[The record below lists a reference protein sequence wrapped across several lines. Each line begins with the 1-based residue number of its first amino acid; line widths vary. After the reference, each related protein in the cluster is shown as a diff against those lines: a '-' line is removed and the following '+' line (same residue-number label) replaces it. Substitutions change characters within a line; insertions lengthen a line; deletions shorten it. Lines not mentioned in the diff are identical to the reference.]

1 MRTPLRALV
10 VSDRDSEVAA
20 LARELEQGG
29 YEPVCRRV
37 DHPAAMSEALA
48 EQEWDVVLA
57 DAVLEQF
64 SGLAALMLL
73 LNRDLDVPLLI
84 LSGDRTDALAVT
96 VMTAGAHDLIRHND
110 LTRLVPAIER
120 ELRRARQ
127 RQEHKQTEEALRR
140 RGEYLTCLTEISA
153 ELLAASDL
161 DFTLTRVLMQLREVA
176 GADRCYLFQNYRTA
190 AGGLAAGLRLEDCAQ
205 GVESRFIHADYAA
218 IDWASSGLDRWIGMM
233 ATGGAIFGPVAQL
246 PESERALFGAQGVS
260 WIIALPLR
268 VAGEW
273 YGFIGFD
280 ACRPVRWT
288 EQEVTILRAA
298 ASAIAAAIRRLG
310 VEERLRESEAR
321 YRALAE
327 NTYDLI
333 CEADREGRFLYV
345 SPNYRDALGYEP
357 TELSGRSYIDLIHPD
372 DRDKM
377 RQRLA
382 RGSEALPTGQTQFR
396 FQHRN
401 GEWRWFESTS
411 KIFRTA
417 AGEVR
422 AVTVSRDVT
431 ERKWAEQRIEHL
443 NRVVRAIRDI
453 DRLITRENDRDRL
466 LRQACEALVRVSD
479 YHLVWI
485 GLEDGEGHLV
495 PVASAGG
502 DASALEQWMIAT
514 EGPIGDLDPA
524 WEAFSSGRPRIV
536 RANGGTGAGAEDGMT
551 PQSRILIPLQS
562 GDERYG
568 VMSVSAREDAFDD
581 EEVELLVEVAGDI
594 AFALTVIAMDAELRT
609 YHDHLE
615 ELVHERTTEL
625 AMANRELEAF
635 CYSVSHDLR
644 APLRSIDGF
653 SQMLLEDHGDALSV
667 EGRDYL
673 QRVRAASQRMAQLID
688 DLLELSRLARSEVRR
703 EPVDLSALVR
713 TIASELAQAQPQR
726 RVTFAIAEGLVDN
739 ADPQLLRVMLENLVG
754 NAWKFTAKHATARI
768 EFGVRRESGGLVY
781 FVRDDGA
788 GFDMAYAD
796 KLFGAFQRLHV
807 ASEFDGNG
815 IGLAT
820 VERIIQRHGGRIWAE
835 GAVEQGATFHF
846 TLSPADG
853 ARPKETPAGPPFV
866 HAGTVTGADLR

>member
-1 MRTPLRALV
+1 MRTPLRALI

-20 LARELEQGG
+20 LACALEQGG
-29 YEPVCRRV
+29 YEPLCRRV

-84 LSGDRTDALAVT
+84 LSGDRTDAEAVT
-96 VMTAGAHDLIRHND
+96 VMTAGADDFIRYND
-110 LTRLVPAIER
+110 LARLVPAIER
-120 ELRRARQ
+120 ELRRARE
-127 RQEHKQTEEALRR
+127 RREHRRTEEALRR
-140 RGEYLTCLTEISA
+140 RGQYLTCLTEVSA
-153 ELLAASDL
+153 ELLAAGDL
-161 DFTLTRVLMQLREVA
+161 DFTLTRVLMQLREAA

-205 GVESRFIHADYAA
+205 GVESRFIHAEHAA
-218 IDWASSGLDRWIGMM
+218 IDWTNGGLKRWMDLM
-233 ATGGAIFGPVAQL
+233 ATGGAVFGPVAEL
-246 PESERALFGAQGVS
+246 PESERGLFAAQGIV

-268 VAGEW
+268 IAGEW

-345 SPNYRDALGYEP
+345 SPNYRDVLGYEP
-357 TELSGRSYIDLIHPD
+357 TELSGRSYVDLIHPD
-372 DRDKM
+372 DRERM
-377 RQRLA
+377 RQRLDQ
-382 RGSEALPTGQTQFR
+382 GSEALPTGHTLFR
-396 FQHRN
+396 FRHRN

-422 AVTVSRDVT
+422 VVTVSRDIT

-453 DRLITRENDRDRL
+453 DRLITRESDRDRL

-485 GLEDGEGHLV
+485 GLEDGGGRLV

-502 DASALEQWMIAT
+502 DASALEQWIIAT
-514 EGPIGDLDPA
+514 EGPIGEPDPA

-536 RANGGTGAGAEDGMT
+536 RANGRRAAAARNGVAA
-551 PQSRILIPLQS
+551 QCRIVIPLQS
-562 GDERYG
+562 GDECYG

-581 EEVELLVEVAGDI
+581 EEVELLVEVASDI
-594 AFALTVIAMDAELRT
+594 AFALNVIAMDAELRT

-653 SQMLLEDHGDALSV
+653 SQMLLEDYGSALGA

-703 EPVDLSALVR
+703 ERVDLSALAR
-713 TIASELAQAQPQR
+713 AIAAELSQTQPER
-726 RVTFAIAEGLVDN
+726 RVTFVVEDGLEAE

-754 NAWKFTAKHATARI
+754 NAWKFTSKHPAARI
-768 EFGVRRESGGLVY
+768 EVGARREAGELVY

-796 KLFGAFQRLHV
+796 RLFGAFQRLHT

-820 VERIIQRHGGRIWAE
+820 VERIIHRHGGRIWAE
-835 GAVEQGATFHF
+835 GAVEKGATFYF
-846 TLSPADG
+846 TLAPPDH
-853 ARPKETPAGPPFV
+853 ARAKDALATPSFG
-866 HAGTVTGADLR
+866 HAGAELR